1 MNATI
6 STIPKFI
13 NGKSKSAKQKNA
25 ALTNKQINAQ
35 NRLKAEL
42 TGWDKQSPL
51 KQQIIALR
59 GMRVAYKDIEQLTG
73 ATRGYIRDLCAQ
85 LGLTNHALQNKR

>member
-1 MNATI
+1 MSAI
-6 STIPKFI
+6 IDLIPRFI

-42 TGWDKQSPL
+42 AGWDKQAPMKS
-51 KQQIIALR
+51 QIIALR
-59 GMRVAYKDIEQLTG
+59 GMQVAYNDIAQLTG

-85 LGLTNHALQNKR
+85 LGMTNALQNKR